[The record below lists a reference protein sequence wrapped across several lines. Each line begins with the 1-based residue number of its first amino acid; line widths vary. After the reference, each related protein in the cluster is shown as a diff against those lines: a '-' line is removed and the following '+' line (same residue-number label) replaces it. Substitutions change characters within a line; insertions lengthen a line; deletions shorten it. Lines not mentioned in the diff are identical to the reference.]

1 MNKLQNTIRTIIN
14 GYFNQEKFP
23 WFNIN
28 IVRITFISLITCI
41 SLSILTP
48 AIANSLPFNPDC
60 QDTQNCVVIAQKES
74 ENTEVANESSKKTI
88 TPASQQAKLIKQSRS
103 FYGGSSLSSIA
114 TILFMTIGPLKIIP
128 AFVKLTY
135 QSEPDVVKKL
145 ALRAF
150 ALSTSAIVVVAVASQ
165 NLLDKYNM
173 TLSALI
179 AAAGIVLFLISINM
193 VLSQYATNKSN
204 NVSVPPENPLTAL
217 ISPLT
222 FPTIL
227 TPHGI
232 ALVMIF
238 MSIAQQVDHNANQ
251 ILGLIMIVMIFNLI
265 CMLYAKQI
273 LNFLK
278 PTVLQVLGLVLGII
292 QLALAINYIL
302 GAIDL
307 QVLSIN
313 AILNQ

>member
-1 MNKLQNTIRTIIN
+1 
-14 GYFNQEKFP
+14 
-23 WFNIN
+23 
-28 IVRITFISLITCI
+28 
-41 SLSILTP
+41 
-48 AIANSLPFNPDC
+48 
-60 QDTQNCVVIAQKES
+60 
-74 ENTEVANESSKKTI
+74 
-88 TPASQQAKLIKQSRS
+88 
-103 FYGGSSLSSIA
+103 
-114 TILFMTIGPLKIIP
+114 MTIGPLKIIP
-128 AFVKLTY
+128 TFVKLTA
-135 QSEPDVVKKL
+135 QSDPDVIKKL

-150 ALSTSAIVVVAVASQ
+150 ALSTSAIVIVGVASEY
-165 NLLDKYNM
+165 LLDKYNM
-173 TLSALI
+173 FLSALI

-193 VLSQYATNKSN
+193 VLTQYGN
-204 NVSVPPENPLTAL
+204 NESKKLSTVPENPLTAL

-238 MSIAQQVDHNANQ
+238 MSIAQQVDGNANQ
-251 ILGLIMIVMIFNLI
+251 ILGLIIVVMVINLI

-292 QLALAINYIL
+292 QLALAINYIF

-313 AILNQ
+313 AILNS

>member
-1 MNKLQNTIRTIIN
+1 MNQLQTIIKTKMNKTFQNPQKSQWVKGISITI
-14 GYFNQEKFP
+14 
-23 WFNIN
+23 
-28 IVRITFISLITCI
+28 ISLITCI
-41 SLSILTP
+41 FFSVLTP
-48 AIANSLPFNPDC
+48 ATANSSSLTSNCPDNQSC
-60 QDTQNCVVIAQKES
+60 LVIAQAD
-74 ENTEVANESSKKTI
+74 TEIDEVNESSTKPI
-88 TPASQQAKLIKQSRS
+88 TPASRQAELIKQART
-103 FYGGSSLSSIA
+103 FYGNNSAIA

-128 AFVKLTY
+128 TFVKLTL
-135 QSEPDVVKKL
+135 QSDRDVIKKL

-173 TLSALI
+173 SLSALI

-193 VLSQYATNKSN
+193 VLSQYGTNDSKKS
-204 NVSVPPENPLTAL
+204 SEPPENPLTAL

-232 ALVMIF
+232 ALVMVF
-238 MSIAQQVDHNANQ
+238 MSIAQQVDGNANQ
-251 ILGLIMIVMIFNLI
+251 ILVLIIVIMILNLI

-292 QLALAINYIL
+292 QLGLAINYIFA
-302 GAIDL
+302 AIDL
-307 QVLSIN
+307 QILTINSI
-313 AILNQ
+313 INQ

>member
-1 MNKLQNTIRTIIN
+1 MNNNFKNRKKSQKSQLFQIIS
-14 GYFNQEKFP
+14 
-23 WFNIN
+23 
-28 IVRITFISLITCI
+28 ITFISLTTCLLF
-41 SLSILTP
+41 SMFPPATANSPSLTP
-48 AIANSLPFNPDC
+48 
-60 QDTQNCVVIAQKES
+60 NCDDNQSCIFIAQAE
-74 ENTEVANESSKKTI
+74 ENVEKII
-88 TPASQQAKLIKQSRS
+88 TPASQQAELIKEART
-103 FYGGSSLSSIA
+103 FYGGNSLSSIA
-114 TILFMTIGPLKIIP
+114 TILFMTIGPLKIVP

-135 QSEPDVVKKL
+135 QSGSDVIKKL

-150 ALSTSAIVVVAVASQ
+150 ALSTSAIVIVALASQ

-173 TLSALI
+173 SLSALI

-193 VLSQYATNKSN
+193 VLSQYGN
-204 NVSVPPENPLTAL
+204 NESKKPSTPPENPLTAL

-238 MSIAQQVDHNANQ
+238 MSIAQQVDGNANQ
-251 ILGLIMIVMIFNLI
+251 ILGLIIVVMIFNLI
-265 CMLYAKQI
+265 CMLYARQI

-292 QLALAINYIL
+292 QLALAINYIF

-313 AILNQ
+313 AILNS

>member
-1 MNKLQNTIRTIIN
+1 LFSICTPATANSPSLTPDCTDNQNCIVITQVDTEN
-14 GYFNQEKFP
+14 
-23 WFNIN
+23 NIN
-28 IVRITFISLITCI
+28 
-41 SLSILTP
+41 
-48 AIANSLPFNPDC
+48 
-60 QDTQNCVVIAQKES
+60 
-74 ENTEVANESSKKTI
+74 EVNESSTKTI
-88 TPASQQAKLIKQSRS
+88 TPASQQAKLIQQARK
-103 FYGGSSLSSIA
+103 FYGANSFSSLA

-128 AFVKLTY
+128 TFVKLTA
-135 QSEPDVVKKL
+135 QSDPDVIKKL

-150 ALSTSAIVVVAVASQ
+150 ALSTSAIVIVALASQ

-173 TLSALI
+173 YLSALI

-193 VLSQYATNKSN
+193 VLSQYGN
-204 NVSVPPENPLTAL
+204 NESKKPSTPPENPLTAL

-238 MSIAQQVDHNANQ
+238 MSIAQQVDGNANQ
-251 ILGLIMIVMIFNLI
+251 ILGLIIVVMVINLI
-265 CMLYAKQI
+265 CMLYARQI

-292 QLALAINYIL
+292 QLALAINYIF

-307 QVLSIN
+307 QILSIN
-313 AILNQ
+313 AILKQ

>member
-1 MNKLQNTIRTIIN
+1 MNNTKIFKTLSII
-14 GYFNQEKFP
+14 
-23 WFNIN
+23 
-28 IVRITFISLITCI
+28 FISLTTCI
-41 SLSILTP
+41 CFSLLTP
-48 AIANSLPFNPDC
+48 SITHSSSLKSDC
-60 QDTQNCVVIAQKES
+60 LDNQNCIIIAQEDIDNIC
-74 ENTEVANESSKKTI
+74 EANETCQEII
-88 TPASQQAKLIKQSRS
+88 TPASRQIELIKESRG
-103 FYGGSSLSSIA
+103 FYGGTSLSTIV

-135 QSEPDVVKKL
+135 QSEPDVIKKL

-150 ALSTSAIVVVAVASQ
+150 AISTSAIVIIALASQ

-173 TLSALI
+173 MISALI
-179 AAAGIVLFLISINM
+179 AAAGIVLFLISVKT
-193 VLSQYATNKSN
+193 VLSQYGN
-204 NVSVPPENPLTAL
+204 NEKKQPTPPPENPLTAL

-238 MSIAQQVDHNANQ
+238 MSISQQLDNNSNQ
-251 ILGLIMIVMIFNLI
+251 ILGIIIILMILNLI

-292 QLALAINYIL
+292 QLALAINYIFA
-302 GAIDL
+302 AIDL
-307 QVLSIN
+307 QVLTIN
-313 AILNQ
+313 AILNS

>member
-1 MNKLQNTIRTIIN
+1 MFQIIT
-14 GYFNQEKFP
+14 
-23 WFNIN
+23 
-28 IVRITFISLITCI
+28 ITFISLITC
-41 SLSILTP
+41 LLFSIFTP
-48 AIANSLPFNPDC
+48 ATANSPSLLEAIDEAMQKNG
-60 QDTQNCVVIAQKES
+60 NVIVTGCLGEKRA
-74 ENTEVANESSKKTI
+74 I
-88 TPASQQAKLIKQSRS
+88 IDQQAELIKQARK
-103 FYGGSSLSSIA
+103 FYGANSFSSLA

-128 AFVKLTY
+128 TFVKLTA
-135 QSEPDVVKKL
+135 QSDPDVIKKL

-150 ALSTSAIVVVAVASQ
+150 ALSTSAIVIVGVASEY
-165 NLLDKYNM
+165 LLDKYNM
-173 TLSALI
+173 SLSALI

-193 VLSQYATNKSN
+193 VLTQYGN
-204 NVSVPPENPLTAL
+204 NESKKPSTPPENPLTAL

-238 MSIAQQVDHNANQ
+238 MSIAQQVDGNANQ
-251 ILGLIMIVMIFNLI
+251 ILGLIIVVMIFNLI
-265 CMLYAKQI
+265 CMLYARQI

-292 QLALAINYIL
+292 QLALAINYIF

-313 AILNQ
+313 AILNS